1 MYLFNVVDVLCQL
14 LHEDGFGEFQ
24 IPLEIISVC
33 LPGAVF
39 PEPHMV
45 LDLSYFQVG
54 MDARGYS
61 EGIAGGSTPA
71 SPRPV

>member
-14 LHEDGFGEFQ
+14 FHEDEFGELQ
-24 IPLEIISVC
+24 ILLEIISVY

-45 LDLSYFQVG
+45 LDLSYCKAG
-54 MDARGYS
+54 MDAQGYS
-61 EGIAGGSTPA
+61 EGIAGSSPPA